1 MPTFPWYVV
10 VAIAIVAWHWS
21 AQKTYSDLA
30 AAGFIN
36 GQLPAGAQAASA
48 GLLATGTAAGLT
60 VTVGTN

>member
-21 AQKTYSDLA
+21 AQKTYDDLKS
-30 AAGFIN
+30 AGFIN
-36 GQLPAGAQAASA
+36 GQLPAGAQAAAA
-48 GLLATGTAAGLT
+48 GLLATGTAAGVT